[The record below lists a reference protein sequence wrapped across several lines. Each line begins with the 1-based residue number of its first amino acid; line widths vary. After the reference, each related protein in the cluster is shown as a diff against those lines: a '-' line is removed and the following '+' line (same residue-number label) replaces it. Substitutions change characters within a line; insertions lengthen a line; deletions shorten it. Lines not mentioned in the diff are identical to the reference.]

1 MIHVSLSSRVPK
13 SSHMSDI
20 PADTCLLKAVMS
32 FDFTPQ
38 IGQCAYYSHTELG
51 MCECV
56 VASRVMEM
64 HMSVVTCS
72 AINLRRLSK
81 YKLLAR
87 QKRMICSVSA
97 GNKLKKPVWIANWF
111 RLVNIHWP
119 AACPVGKPAW
129 RFWLIKLVLLV
140 TLVWWSRVWSLIKQP
155 D

>member
-1 MIHVSLSSRVPK
+1 MIHVSLRSRVPK

-20 PADTCLLKAVMS
+20 PADTCILKAVMS

-56 VASRVMEM
+56 AASRVMEM

-97 GNKLKKPVWIANWF
+97 GNKLKKQCELPT
-111 RLVNIHWP
+111 
-119 AACPVGKPAW
+119 GSD
-129 RFWLIKLVLLV
+129 WLTSTDLLLVLLV
-140 TLVWWSRVWSLIKQP
+140 NQHGDSG
-155 D
+155 